1 MRTIKV
7 VRFYSTHS
15 IIIIFNQTYRFF
27 FLFLNIQSAMGK
39 TRWTEAM
46 VETLLSTLYEQVVR
60 GERAEN
66 GFKKKAWTAAKE
78 SLREAHEID
87 LEASQLKTKW
97 SNVC

>member
-1 MRTIKV
+1 MSDSIVLIQSSSFSIKH
-7 VRFYSTHS
+7 TG
-15 IIIIFNQTYRFF
+15 FF

-78 SLREAHEID
+78 SLKEAHEID

>member
-1 MRTIKV
+1 M
-7 VRFYSTHS
+7 
-15 IIIIFNQTYRFF
+15 
-27 FLFLNIQSAMGK
+27 AK
-39 TRWTEAM
+39 TRWTEEM
-46 VETLLSTLYEQVVR
+46 VETLLRTLYEQVVR

-78 SLREAHEID
+78 SLKEAHKID

>member
-1 MRTIKV
+1 MHTSSSTRYINNLPSIQI
-7 VRFYSTHS
+7 YSLLSSPTS
-15 IIIIFNQTYRFF
+15 NM
-27 FLFLNIQSAMGK
+27 AK
-39 TRWTEAM
+39 TKWTEAM
-46 VETLLSTLYEQVVR
+46 VETLLRTLYEQVVQ

-78 SLREAHEID
+78 GLREAYGID